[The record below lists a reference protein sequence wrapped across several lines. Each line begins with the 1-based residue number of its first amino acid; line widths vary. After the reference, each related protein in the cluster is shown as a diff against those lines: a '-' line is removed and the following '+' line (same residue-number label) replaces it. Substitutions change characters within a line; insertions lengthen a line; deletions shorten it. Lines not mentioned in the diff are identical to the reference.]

1 MFYDSTKNYT
11 DKEQAFTQ
19 FILPIISS
27 YFRVLE
33 KIYYDFDN
41 DILHIEGDNMIIK
54 FENGKGNVKKKGG
67 LNENDKRVLKLIR
80 SLVTNWENYI
90 IKNRRNK
97 NE

>member
-54 FENGKGNVKKKGG
+54 FEKDKGNAKKRGG
-67 LNENDKRVLKLIR
+67 LNDYDKRVLKLIR
-80 SLVTNWENYI
+80 SLVTNWENFI
-90 IKNRRNK
+90 IENRRNK
-97 NE
+97 K

>member
-41 DILHIEGDNMIIK
+41 DILHIEGDNMVIK
-54 FENGKGNVKKKGG
+54 FENGKGNAKKKGG

-80 SLVTNWENYI
+80 NLVTNWENYI
-90 IKNRRNK
+90 IENRRNRK
-97 NE
+97 